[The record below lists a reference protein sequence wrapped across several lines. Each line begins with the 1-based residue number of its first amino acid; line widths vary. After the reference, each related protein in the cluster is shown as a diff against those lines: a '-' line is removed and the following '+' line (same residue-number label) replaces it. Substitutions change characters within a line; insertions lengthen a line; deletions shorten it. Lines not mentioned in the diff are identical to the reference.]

1 MVPLSAQAENTP
13 ASGSDRTIQA
23 WIAAAVLVGLLVAT
37 TIAFAETERLK
48 LVPSPILDTVVSK
61 AFAPQCGCRTD
72 RAEIAFRLRRRGLM
86 SVEVVARDGHP
97 VRRLA
102 AHQFDA
108 GFVTFAWYGGDS
120 AGRAAPQG
128 SYKVRVHLSSEHRT
142 IVLPNVI
149 ELDRTAPTVAFS
161 VATHKITPGQRL
173 RVHYRLSEA
182 AHPLLY
188 VDGKLV
194 VKGRWPYLRSTL
206 EWFGKM
212 SGLPMRAGK
221 HQLTMRAR
229 DLAGNLS
236 QPTAPVLV
244 AVVRQQHAR
253 SKAHKR

>member
-1 MVPLSAQAENTP
+1 MRSNQAATDNSP
-13 ASGSDRTIQA
+13 ANGSGRTIQS
-23 WIAAAVLVGLLVAT
+23 WIAATVLVTLLVAT
-37 TIAFAETERLK
+37 AIAFAETERLK

-61 AFAPQCGCRTD
+61 AFAPQCECRTD

-86 SVEVVARDGHP
+86 SVEVVARDGRP

-108 GFVTFAWYGGDS
+108 GFLTFAWYGGDS

-149 ELDRTAPTVAFS
+149 ELDRTAPTVTFS
-161 VATHKITPGQRL
+161 VATHKLAPRQRL

-194 VKGRWPYLRSTL
+194 VKGRWPYLRSTVD
-206 EWFGKM
+206 WFGKVN
-212 SGLPMRAGK
+212 GRPMRVGK

-236 QPTAPVLV
+236 RPTAPVLV
-244 AVVRQQHAR
+244 AVMRQQRAR
-253 SKAHKR
+253 SKTHKH

>member
-1 MVPLSAQAENTP
+1 MKPNRP
-13 ASGSDRTIQA
+13 ATDSSPTNGSGRTIQN
-23 WIAAAVLVGLLVAT
+23 WIAAAVLVALLLAT
-37 TIAFAETERLK
+37 TIAFVETERLK

-61 AFAPQCGCRTD
+61 AFAPQCNCRTD
-72 RAEIAFRLRRRGLM
+72 RAQIAFRLRRRGLM
-86 SVEVVARDGHP
+86 SLEVIAGDGHL

-102 AHQFDA
+102 AHRFDA

-128 SYKVRVHLSSEHRT
+128 SYKVRVHLKSEHRT

-149 ELDRTAPTVAFS
+149 QLDRTAPIVTFS

-173 RVHYRLSEA
+173 RVRYRLSEP

-188 VDGKLV
+188 VDGKLA

-206 EWFGKM
+206 EWFGTM
-212 SGLPMRAGK
+212 GGLPVRAGR
-221 HQLTMRAR
+221 HRLTMRAR

-236 QPTAPVLV
+236 RPTAPILV
-244 AVVRQQHAR
+244 AVVRQQRAP
-253 SKAHKR
+253 SKAHKQ